1 VYTKRIGIMETTTTR
16 ATYDL
21 RDLMDE
27 LASGSSNLVTRET
40 GRVIREAIEARLER
54 EPEGTVVAMD
64 FSHVGIIDFSCAD
77 EIISKL
83 LARLQSSEYGDK
95 YVVLQGLTPTHEE
108 NIAVALERKKL
119 AILVSRADGSW
130 RLLGSLNP
138 YLNEALQFVM
148 QQREITARD
157 LADDTQVEISLAST
171 KLLNL
176 FKARLVQRSSERLPD
191 GGRQFIYR
199 SLLVER

>member
-1 VYTKRIGIMETTTTR
+1 METTTTR

-27 LASGSSNLVTRET
+27 HLAISHLVTRET
-40 GRVIREAIEARLER
+40 GRDIRESIETRLER
-54 EPEGTVVAMD
+54 EPEGTVVALD

-83 LARLQSSEYGDK
+83 VARLQGLEYGDK
-95 YVVLQGLTPTHEE
+95 YVILHGLTPTHEE

-119 AILVSRADGSW
+119 AVLVSRADGSW

-138 YLNEALQFVM
+138 YLHEALQFVM
-148 QQREITARD
+148 NQKEITARD
-157 LADDTQVEISLAST
+157 LADETQVEISLAST

>member
-1 VYTKRIGIMETTTTR
+1 METITTR
-16 ATYDL
+16 ANYDL

-27 LASGSSNLVTRET
+27 HLATNNLVTRET
-40 GRVIREAIEARLER
+40 GRSMRELIELRLER
-54 EPEGTVVAMD
+54 EPEGAVVALD

-77 EIISKL
+77 EIVSKL
-83 LARLQSSEYGDK
+83 VARLQGLEYGDK
-95 YVVLQGLTPTHEE
+95 YVVLHGLTSTHEE

-119 AILVSRADGSW
+119 AVLVSRPDGSW

-148 QQREITARD
+148 NQKEITARD

-176 FKARLVQRSSERLPD
+176 FKARLVQRTSERLPD

-199 SLLVER
+199 SLFVER

>member
-1 VYTKRIGIMETTTTR
+1 METTTR
-16 ATYDL
+16 VTYDL

-27 LASGSSNLVTRET
+27 QLATSNLVTRET
-40 GRVIREAIEARLER
+40 GRSIRESIEARLER
-54 EPEGTVVAMD
+54 EPEGTVVALD

-77 EIISKL
+77 EVISKL
-83 LARLQSSEYGDK
+83 VARLQGLEYGDK
-95 YVVLQGLTPTHEE
+95 YIVLHGLTPTHEE

-119 AILVSRADGSW
+119 AVLVSRADGSW

-148 QQREITARD
+148 HQTEITARD
-157 LADDTQVEISLAST
+157 LADETQVEISLAST

>member
-1 VYTKRIGIMETTTTR
+1 METITTR
-16 ATYDL
+16 ANYDL
-21 RDLMDE
+21 RELMDE
-27 LASGSSNLVTRET
+27 HLATSNLVTRET
-40 GRVIREAIEARLER
+40 GRSMRELIELRLER
-54 EPEGTVVAMD
+54 EPEGAVVALD

-83 LARLQSSEYGDK
+83 VARLQGLEYGDK
-95 YVVLQGLTPTHEE
+95 YVVLHGLTPTHEE

-119 AILVSRADGSW
+119 AVLVSRSDGSW

-148 QQREITARD
+148 NQKEITARD
-157 LADDTQVEISLAST
+157 LADDTEVEISLAST

-199 SLLVER
+199 SLFVER

>member
-1 VYTKRIGIMETTTTR
+1 METITR

-21 RDLMDE
+21 QDLMDE
-27 LASGSSNLVTRET
+27 HLSNGSSNLVTRET
-40 GRVIREAIEARLER
+40 GRFIREAIEARLER

-64 FSHVGIIDFSCAD
+64 FSHVGIVDFSCAD

-83 LARLQSSEYGDK
+83 VARLQSLEYGDK

-119 AILVSRADGSW
+119 AVLVSRADGSW

-148 QQREITARD
+148 RQKEITARD
-157 LADDTQVEISLAST
+157 LADETQVEISLAST

-176 FKARLVQRSSERLPD
+176 FKARLVQRTSERLPD

-199 SLLVER
+199 SLLAER

>member
-1 VYTKRIGIMETTTTR
+1 METTTR

-27 LASGSSNLVTRET
+27 YLAGGSNNLVTRET
-40 GRVIREAIEARLER
+40 GRMIRESIEARLER
-54 EPEGTVVAMD
+54 EPEGTVVALD

-77 EIISKL
+77 EVIGKL
-83 LARLQSSEYGDK
+83 MARLQGMEYGDK
-95 YVVLQGLTPTHEE
+95 YVILHGLTPTQEE

-119 AILVSRADGSW
+119 AALMSRADGTW
-130 RLLGSLNP
+130 RLLGTLNP

-148 QQREITARD
+148 AHKEITARD
-157 LADDTQVEISLAST
+157 LADETAVEISLAST

-191 GGRQFIYR
+191 GGRQFLYR
-199 SLLVER
+199 SLLVDKEAAIPRT

>member
-1 VYTKRIGIMETTTTR
+1 METITTR
-16 ATYDL
+16 AIYDL

-27 LASGSSNLVTRET
+27 HLATSNLVTRET
-40 GRVIREAIEARLER
+40 GRSMRELIELRLER
-54 EPEGTVVAMD
+54 EPEGAVVALD

-77 EIISKL
+77 EIVSKL
-83 LARLQSSEYGDK
+83 VARLQGLEYGDK
-95 YVVLQGLTPTHEE
+95 YVVLHGLTSTHEE

-119 AILVSRADGSW
+119 AVLVSRPDGSW

-148 QQREITARD
+148 NQKEITARD

-176 FKARLVQRSSERLPD
+176 FKARLVQRTSERLPD

-199 SLLVER
+199 SLFVER

>member
-1 VYTKRIGIMETTTTR
+1 METTTR

-21 RDLMDE
+21 QDLMDE
-27 LASGSSNLVTRET
+27 HLTSGSSNLVTRDT
-40 GRVIREAIEARLER
+40 GRFIREAIEARLER

-77 EIISKL
+77 EIITKL
-83 LARLQSSEYGDK
+83 VARLQSLEYGDK

-108 NIAVALERKKL
+108 NITVALERKKL
-119 AILVSRADGSW
+119 AVIVSRADGSW

-148 QQREITARD
+148 SQKEITARD
-157 LADDTQVEISLAST
+157 LADETQVEISLAST

-176 FKARLVQRSSERLPD
+176 FKARLVQRASERLPD

>member
-1 VYTKRIGIMETTTTR
+1 MDTTTTR

-83 LARLQSSEYGDK
+83 LARLQGAEYGDK

>member
-1 VYTKRIGIMETTTTR
+1 METTTR

-27 LASGSSNLVTRET
+27 HLVTSNLVTRDT
-40 GRVIREAIEARLER
+40 GRSIRESIETRLER
-54 EPEGTVVAMD
+54 EPEGTVVALD

-83 LARLQSSEYGDK
+83 VARLQGLEYGDK
-95 YVVLQGLTPTHEE
+95 YVVLHGLTPTHEE

-119 AILVSRADGSW
+119 AVLVNRPDGSW

-148 QQREITARD
+148 NQKEITARD

>member
-1 VYTKRIGIMETTTTR
+1 METITTR
-16 ATYDL
+16 ANYDL

-27 LASGSSNLVTRET
+27 HLATSNLVTRET
-40 GRVIREAIEARLER
+40 GRSMRELIELRLER
-54 EPEGTVVAMD
+54 EPEGAVVALD

-83 LARLQSSEYGDK
+83 VARLQGLEYGDK
-95 YVVLQGLTPTHEE
+95 YVVLHGLTPTHEE
-108 NIAVALERKKL
+108 NITVALERKKL
-119 AILVSRADGSW
+119 AVLVSRPDGSW

-148 QQREITARD
+148 NQKEITARD

-176 FKARLVQRSSERLPD
+176 FKARLVQRTSERLPD

-199 SLLVER
+199 SLFVER

>member
-1 VYTKRIGIMETTTTR
+1 METTIR
-16 ATYDL
+16 STYDL

-27 LASGSSNLVTRET
+27 HLTGGAKNLVTRET

-54 EPEGTVVAMD
+54 EPEGTVVALD

-77 EIISKL
+77 EVVGKL
-83 LARLQSSEYGDK
+83 VARLQGQEYGDK
-95 YVVLQGLTPTHEE
+95 YVVLNGLTPTHEE

-119 AILVSRADGSW
+119 AALVSRPDGSW
-130 RLLGSLNP
+130 HLLGTLNP

-148 QQREITARD
+148 LHREVTARD
-157 LADDTQVEISLAST
+157 LADDTAVEISLAST

-199 SLLVER
+199 SLLVDKEATLQRA

>member
-1 VYTKRIGIMETTTTR
+1 METTTR

-27 LASGSSNLVTRET
+27 HLATSNLVTRET
-40 GRVIREAIEARLER
+40 GRFIRESIEARLER
-54 EPEGTVVAMD
+54 EPEGTVVALD

-77 EIISKL
+77 EVISKL
-83 LARLQSSEYGDK
+83 VARLQGLEYGDK
-95 YVVLQGLTPTHEE
+95 YVVLHGLTPTHEE

-119 AILVSRADGSW
+119 AVLISRADGSW

-138 YLNEALQFVM
+138 YLNEALHFVM
-148 QQREITARD
+148 NQKEITARD

-199 SLLVER
+199 SLFVER

>member
-1 VYTKRIGIMETTTTR
+1 METTTTR

-27 LASGSSNLVTRET
+27 HLAISNLVTRET
-40 GRVIREAIEARLER
+40 GRDIRESIEARLER
-54 EPEGTVVAMD
+54 EPEGAVIALD

-77 EIISKL
+77 EFISKL
-83 LARLQSSEYGDK
+83 VARLQGLEYGDK
-95 YVVLQGLTPTHEE
+95 YFILHGLTPTHEE

-119 AILVSRADGSW
+119 AVLVSRADGSW

-148 QQREITARD
+148 SEKEITARD
-157 LADDTQVEISLAST
+157 LADDTHVEISLAST

-199 SLLVER
+199 SLFVER

>member
-1 VYTKRIGIMETTTTR
+1 METTTR

-27 LASGSSNLVTRET
+27 HLASGSSNLVTRET
-40 GRVIREAIEARLER
+40 GRFFREAIEARLER

-83 LARLQSSEYGDK
+83 VARLQSLEYGDK

-108 NIAVALERKKL
+108 NITVALERKKL
-119 AILVSRADGSW
+119 AVLVSRADGSW

-148 QQREITARD
+148 RQKEITARD

>member
-1 VYTKRIGIMETTTTR
+1 METITTR
-16 ATYDL
+16 AIYDL

-27 LASGSSNLVTRET
+27 HLATSNLVTRET
-40 GRVIREAIEARLER
+40 GRSMRELIELRLER
-54 EPEGTVVAMD
+54 EPEGAVVALD

-83 LARLQSSEYGDK
+83 VARLQGLEYGDK
-95 YVVLQGLTPTHEE
+95 YVVLHGLTSTHEE

-119 AILVSRADGSW
+119 AVLVSRPDGSW

-148 QQREITARD
+148 NQKEITARD

-176 FKARLVQRSSERLPD
+176 FKARLVQRTSERLPD

-199 SLLVER
+199 SLFVER

>member
-1 VYTKRIGIMETTTTR
+1 MDTTTTR
-16 ATYDL
+16 ATYDF

-77 EIISKL
+77 EVISKL
-83 LARLQSSEYGDK
+83 LARLQGAEYGDK

-119 AILVSRADGSW
+119 AVLVSRTDGSW

>member
-1 VYTKRIGIMETTTTR
+1 METTTR
-16 ATYDL
+16 VTYDL

-27 LASGSSNLVTRET
+27 QLATSNLVTRET
-40 GRVIREAIEARLER
+40 GRSIRESIEARLER
-54 EPEGTVVAMD
+54 EPEGTVVALD

-77 EIISKL
+77 EVISKL
-83 LARLQSSEYGDK
+83 VARLQGLEYGDK
-95 YVVLQGLTPTHEE
+95 YIVLHGLTPTHEE

-148 QQREITARD
+148 NQTEITARD
-157 LADDTQVEISLAST
+157 LADETQVEISLAST

>member
-1 VYTKRIGIMETTTTR
+1 METITTR
-16 ATYDL
+16 AIYDL

-27 LASGSSNLVTRET
+27 HLATSNLVTRET
-40 GRVIREAIEARLER
+40 GRSMRELIELRLAR
-54 EPEGTVVAMD
+54 EPEGAVVALD

-77 EIISKL
+77 EIVSKL
-83 LARLQSSEYGDK
+83 VARLQGLEYGDK
-95 YVVLQGLTPTHEE
+95 YVVLHGLTSTHEE

-119 AILVSRADGSW
+119 AVLVSRPDGSW

-148 QQREITARD
+148 NQKEITARD

-199 SLLVER
+199 SLFVER

>member
-1 VYTKRIGIMETTTTR
+1 METTTSR

-21 RDLMDE
+21 QDLMDE
-27 LASGSSNLVTRET
+27 HLSTSNLVTRET
-40 GRVIREAIEARLER
+40 GRDIRESIEARLER
-54 EPEGTVVAMD
+54 EPEGTVVALD

-77 EIISKL
+77 EVISKL
-83 LARLQSSEYGDK
+83 VARLQGLEYGDK
-95 YVVLQGLTPTHEE
+95 YVVLHGLTPTHEE

-119 AILVSRADGSW
+119 AVLTSRPDGSW

-148 QQREITARD
+148 NQKEITARD
-157 LADDTQVEISLAST
+157 LADETQVEISLAST

-176 FKARLVQRSSERLPD
+176 FKARLVQRSSDRLPD

-199 SLLVER
+199 SLFVER

>member
-1 VYTKRIGIMETTTTR
+1 METTTR

-21 RDLMDE
+21 RDIMDE
-27 LASGSSNLVTRET
+27 HTSGSSHLVTRET
-40 GRVIREAIEARLER
+40 GRIIRESIETRLER
-54 EPEGTVVAMD
+54 EPEGAVVALD

-77 EIISKL
+77 EVIGKL
-83 LARLQSSEYGDK
+83 VARLQGLEYGDK
-95 YVVLQGLTPTHEE
+95 YVILHGLTPTQEE

-119 AILVSRADGSW
+119 AVLMSRPDGGW
-130 RLLGSLNP
+130 RLLGTLNP

-148 QQREITARD
+148 AHKDVTARD
-157 LADDTQVEISLAST
+157 LADKTDVEISLAST

-199 SLLVER
+199 SLLVDTEEAISQA

>member
-1 VYTKRIGIMETTTTR
+1 METITTR
-16 ATYDL
+16 AIYDL

-27 LASGSSNLVTRET
+27 HLATSNLVTRET
-40 GRVIREAIEARLER
+40 GRSMRELIELRLER
-54 EPEGTVVAMD
+54 EPEGAVVALD

-77 EIISKL
+77 EIVSKL
-83 LARLQSSEYGDK
+83 VARLQGLEYGDK
-95 YVVLQGLTPTHEE
+95 YVVLHGLTSTHEE

-119 AILVSRADGSW
+119 AVLVSRRDGSW

-148 QQREITARD
+148 NQKEITARD

-199 SLLVER
+199 SLFVER

>member
-1 VYTKRIGIMETTTTR
+1 METITTR
-16 ATYDL
+16 AIYDL

-27 LASGSSNLVTRET
+27 YLATSNLVTRET
-40 GRVIREAIEARLER
+40 GRSMRELIELRLER
-54 EPEGTVVAMD
+54 EPEGAVVALD

-77 EIISKL
+77 EIVSKL
-83 LARLQSSEYGDK
+83 VARLQGLEYGDK
-95 YVVLQGLTPTHEE
+95 YVVLHGLTSTHEE

-119 AILVSRADGSW
+119 AVLVSRPDGSW

-148 QQREITARD
+148 NQKEITARD

-199 SLLVER
+199 SLFVER

>member
-1 VYTKRIGIMETTTTR
+1 METTTTR

-40 GRVIREAIEARLER
+40 GRFIREAIESRPER

>member
-1 VYTKRIGIMETTTTR
+1 METITTR
-16 ATYDL
+16 ANYDL

-27 LASGSSNLVTRET
+27 HLATSNLVTRET
-40 GRVIREAIEARLER
+40 GRSMRELIELRLER
-54 EPEGTVVAMD
+54 EPEGAVVALD

-77 EIISKL
+77 EIVSKL
-83 LARLQSSEYGDK
+83 VARLQGLEYGDK
-95 YVVLQGLTPTHEE
+95 YVVLHGLTSTHEE

-119 AILVSRADGSW
+119 AVLVSRPDGSW

-148 QQREITARD
+148 NQKEITARD

-176 FKARLVQRSSERLPD
+176 FKARLVQRTSERLPD

-199 SLLVER
+199 SLFVER

>member
-1 VYTKRIGIMETTTTR
+1 METITR

-21 RDLMDE
+21 QDLMDE
-27 LASGSSNLVTRET
+27 HLSNGSSNLVTRDT
-40 GRVIREAIEARLER
+40 GRFIREAIEARLER

-64 FSHVGIIDFSCAD
+64 FSHVGIVDFSCAD

-83 LARLQSSEYGDK
+83 VARLQSLEYGDK

-119 AILVSRADGSW
+119 AVLVSRADGSW

-148 QQREITARD
+148 RQKEITARD
-157 LADDTQVEISLAST
+157 LADETQVEISLAST

-176 FKARLVQRSSERLPD
+176 FKARLVQRTSERLPD

-199 SLLVER
+199 SLLAER

>member
-1 VYTKRIGIMETTTTR
+1 METTTR

-27 LASGSSNLVTRET
+27 HPATNNLVTRET
-40 GRVIREAIEARLER
+40 GRFIRESIEARLER
-54 EPEGTVVAMD
+54 EPEGTVVALD

-77 EIISKL
+77 EVISKL
-83 LARLQSSEYGDK
+83 VARLQGLEYGDK
-95 YVVLQGLTPTHEE
+95 YVVLHGLTPTHEE
-108 NIAVALERKKL
+108 NITVALERKKL
-119 AILVSRADGSW
+119 AVLVSRTDGSW

-148 QQREITARD
+148 TQKEITARD
-157 LADDTQVEISLAST
+157 LADETQVEISLAST

>member
-1 VYTKRIGIMETTTTR
+1 METATR
-16 ATYDL
+16 VIYDL

-27 LASGSSNLVTRET
+27 HLGSGTQNLVTRET
-40 GRVIREAIEARLER
+40 GRFIRESIETRLER
-54 EPEGTVVAMD
+54 EPEGTVIALD
-64 FSHVGIIDFSCAD
+64 FAHVGIIDFSCAD

-83 LARLQSSEYGDK
+83 VARLQGLEYGDK

-119 AILVSRADGSW
+119 AILLSRPDGSW
-130 RLLGSLNP
+130 RLLGTLNP

-148 QQREITARD
+148 MHKEITARD
-157 LADDTQVEISLAST
+157 LADETQVEISLAST

-199 SLLVER
+199 SLFVER

>member
-1 VYTKRIGIMETTTTR
+1 METITTR
-16 ATYDL
+16 ANYDL

-27 LASGSSNLVTRET
+27 HLATNNLVTRET
-40 GRVIREAIEARLER
+40 GRSMRELIELRLER
-54 EPEGTVVAMD
+54 EPEGAVVALD

-77 EIISKL
+77 EIVSKL
-83 LARLQSSEYGDK
+83 VARLQGLEYGDK
-95 YVVLQGLTPTHEE
+95 YVVLHGLTSTHEE
-108 NIAVALERKKL
+108 NITVALERKKL
-119 AILVSRADGSW
+119 AVLVSRPDGSW

-148 QQREITARD
+148 NQKEITARD

-176 FKARLVQRSSERLPD
+176 FKARLVQRTSERLPD

-199 SLLVER
+199 SLFVER

>member
-1 VYTKRIGIMETTTTR
+1 METTTTR
-16 ATYDL
+16 ATLDL

-27 LASGSSNLVTRET
+27 HLTTSNLVTRET
-40 GRVIREAIEARLER
+40 GRSMRESIELRLER
-54 EPEGTVVAMD
+54 EPEGTVVALD
-64 FSHVGIIDFSCAD
+64 FSNVGIIDFSCAD

-83 LARLQSSEYGDK
+83 VARLQGMEYGDK

-108 NIAVALERKKL
+108 NITVALERKKL
-119 AILVSRADGSW
+119 AVLVSRQDGSW

-148 QQREITARD
+148 HQKEITARD

-199 SLLVER
+199 SLFIER

>member
-1 VYTKRIGIMETTTTR
+1 MDTTTTR